1 MVATASPHY
10 ASVRAAERLA
20 GGDMARWILAG
31 SLLLS
36 AACVA
41 PGAYS
46 ESTRSLL
53 LARERAR
60 VEPGDEVVCANEMV
74 TGSHIARPVC
84 RNARDAEAQRFATQD
99 SMKSLRMRAM
109 HRGPAVSVDDLD

>member
-1 MVATASPHY
+1 
-10 ASVRAAERLA
+10 
-20 GGDMARWILAG
+20 MARWILAG

-109 HRGPAVSVDDLD
+109 HRGPAVSVDDLDMVVTYVHSP